1 MKSRSNSNM
10 SKKDMKDMKMQNVM
24 MPEIKININSLSD
37 ENLNNIQERS
47 KELVNNTHDVELK
60 IKDFNINFN
69 KASIEAR

>member
-1 MKSRSNSNM
+1 M
-10 SKKDMKDMKMQNVM
+10 SKKDMKDMKMQNL

-47 KELVNNTHDVELK
+47 KELINNTHDVELK
-60 IKDFNINFN
+60 IKDFNLNFN

>member
-1 MKSRSNSNM
+1 
-10 SKKDMKDMKMQNVM
+10 MKDILMQNVLQ
-24 MPEIKININSLSD
+24 PEIKINIKSLSD

>member
-1 MKSRSNSNM
+1 M
-10 SKKDMKDMKMQNVM
+10 SKKDMKDMKMQNL

-60 IKDFNINFN
+60 IKDFNLNFN

>member
-1 MKSRSNSNM
+1 
-10 SKKDMKDMKMQNVM
+10 MKDMKMQNVM

-60 IKDFNINFN
+60 IKDFNLNFN

>member
-1 MKSRSNSNM
+1 
-10 SKKDMKDMKMQNVM
+10 MKMQNVM

>member
-10 SKKDMKDMKMQNVM
+10 SKKDMKDMKMQNL
-24 MPEIKININSLSD
+24 MPEIKINIKSLSD

>member
-1 MKSRSNSNM
+1 
-10 SKKDMKDMKMQNVM
+10 MKDILMQNVLQ
-24 MPEIKININSLSD
+24 PEIKINIKSLSD

-60 IKDFNINFN
+60 IKDFNLNFN

>member
-10 SKKDMKDMKMQNVM
+10 SKKDMKDMKMQNL

-60 IKDFNINFN
+60 IKDFNLNFN

>member
-1 MKSRSNSNM
+1 
-10 SKKDMKDMKMQNVM
+10 MKMQNL

-60 IKDFNINFN
+60 IKDFNLNFN